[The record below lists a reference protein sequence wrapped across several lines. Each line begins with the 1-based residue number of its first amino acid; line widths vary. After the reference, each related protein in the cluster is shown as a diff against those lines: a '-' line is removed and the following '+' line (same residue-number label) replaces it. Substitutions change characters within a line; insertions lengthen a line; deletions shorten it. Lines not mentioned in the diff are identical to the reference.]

1 MSDPIIF
8 YTNPQSRG
16 RIAHWMLEEVGE
28 PYEMRVL
35 RLDKGEHKSPEYL
48 KVNLMGKV
56 PTIVHKGVVVTEAAA
71 ICAYL
76 ADAFPQKGLA
86 PALDDPAR
94 GTYFRWLFFGAGCV
108 EAAIVDKSF
117 SRPMPDRPGVL
128 GYGTY
133 KDVLDA
139 LEHAVTPGPFILGE
153 RFSAADV
160 YIASSI
166 GWGLMT
172 KAIEPRA
179 AYLEYMSHMA
189 PRPAFQRMNK
199 QNEETMEKLKAAG

>member
-8 YTNPQSRG
+8 YSNPQSRG
-16 RIAHWMLEEVGE
+16 RIAHFMLEEVGE

-35 RLDKGEHKSPEYL
+35 RFDKGEHKSPEYL

-94 GTYFRWLFFGAGCV
+94 GTYFR
-108 EAAIVDKSF
+108 
-117 SRPMPDRPGVL
+117 
-128 GYGTY
+128 
-133 KDVLDA
+133 
-139 LEHAVTPGPFILGE
+139 
-153 RFSAADV
+153 
-160 YIASSI
+160 
-166 GWGLMT
+166 
-172 KAIEPRA
+172 
-179 AYLEYMSHMA
+179 
-189 PRPAFQRMNK
+189 
-199 QNEETMEKLKAAG
+199 